1 MHKVSVRTLTLMV
14 LLLFSVLAHQYFDWT
29 PTASAGALWL
39 AEEDP
44 NDPPPEI
51 AWLLDNDPNGTDDP
65 PPEITWATA
74 DDPNGVDDPPP
85 EITWAVADDPNG
97 VDDPPPEIA

>member
-1 MHKVSVRTLTLMV
+1 MHGVSVRTLTLMV
-14 LLLFSVLAHQYFDWT
+14 LLLFSVLAHQYVDLT
-29 PTASAGALWL
+29 PTASADVLWL
-39 AEEDP
+39 ADEDP

-51 AWLLDNDPNGTDDP
+51 AWLTDDDPNGT
-65 PPEITWATA
+65 
-74 DDPNGVDDPPP
+74 DDPPP